1 MHDSIHH
8 FDPLNKLFSLFRH
21 SFTLQ
26 EQIFDSKSS
35 IRNYFF
41 WRLFDPKNAYNMFDN
56 LETKGYLAPK
66 MYSNGQLCVNLMKY
80 WIYDQ

>member
-1 MHDSIHH
+1 MYDSIHH
-8 FDPLNKLFSLFRH
+8 FDPLNKLFLSFRP

-41 WRLFDPKNAYNMFDN
+41 GD
-56 LETKGYLAPK
+56 YLIQRMLTICLIIWKHKDIWPLK